1 MALREQLE
9 SDIKDSMRSRNQSR
23 LETLR
28 FLKSQIQ
35 LVEKNQLKELDE
47 AGLLDVVAKQVKER
61 RESLTMFEQ
70 GNRSDLAERE
80 SIALEILQEYLP
92 EQLSQDELTNL
103 IKKVIEEVG
112 ATTSS
117 DKGKIMGRLMPQVKG
132 KADGTQ
138 VNTIVTELLDPVSY
152 THLTLPTICSV

>member
-92 EQLSQDELTNL
+92 EQLTQDELTNL

-117 DKGKIMGRLMPQVKG
+117 DKGKIMGRLMPQIKG

-138 VNTIVTELLDPVSY
+138 VNTIVTELLD
-152 THLTLPTICSV
+152 LL

>member
-9 SDIKDSMRSRNQSR
+9 SDIKDSMRSRNKSR

-138 VNTIVTELLDPVSY
+138 VNTIVTELLD
-152 THLTLPTICSV
+152 LL

>member
-103 IKKVIEEVG
+103 I
-112 ATTSS
+112 
-117 DKGKIMGRLMPQVKG
+117 
-132 KADGTQ
+132 
-138 VNTIVTELLDPVSY
+138 
-152 THLTLPTICSV
+152 

>member
-117 DKGKIMGRLMPQVKG
+117 DKGKIMGRLMPQRKG
-132 KADGTQ
+132 MAVGTQ
-138 VNTIVTELLDPVSY
+138 VNTIVTELLD
-152 THLTLPTICSV
+152 LL

>member
-61 RESLTMFEQ
+61 RESLTMFEHV
-70 GNRSDLAERE
+70 NRSDLAERE

-117 DKGKIMGRLMPQVKG
+117 DKGKIMGRLMPQIKG

-138 VNTIVTELLDPVSY
+138 VNTIVTELLD
-152 THLTLPTICSV
+152 LL

>member
-9 SDIKDSMRSRNQSR
+9 TDIKDSMRSRNQSR

-80 SIALEILQEYLP
+80 SIALEILQEYLS

-117 DKGKIMGRLMPQVKG
+117 DKGKIMGRLMPQIKG

-138 VNTIVTELLDPVSY
+138 VNTIVTELLD
-152 THLTLPTICSV
+152 LL

>member
-80 SIALEILQEYLP
+80 SIALEILHEYLP

-117 DKGKIMGRLMPQVKG
+117 DKGKIMGRLMPQIKG

-138 VNTIVTELLDPVSY
+138 VNTIVTELLD
-152 THLTLPTICSV
+152 LL

>member
-80 SIALEILQEYLP
+80 SIALEILQEYLQ

-117 DKGKIMGRLMPQVKG
+117 DKGKIMGRLMPQIKG

-138 VNTIVTELLDPVSY
+138 VNTIVTELLD
-152 THLTLPTICSV
+152 LL

>member
-35 LVEKNQLKELDE
+35 LVEKNQMKELDE

-138 VNTIVTELLDPVSY
+138 VNTIVTELLD
-152 THLTLPTICSV
+152 LL

>member
-47 AGLLDVVAKQVKER
+47 AGLLDVGAKQVKER

-117 DKGKIMGRLMPQVKG
+117 DKGKIMGRLMPQIKG

-138 VNTIVTELLDPVSY
+138 VNTIVTELLD
-152 THLTLPTICSV
+152 LL

>member
-70 GNRSDLAERE
+70 GNRSDVAERE

-138 VNTIVTELLDPVSY
+138 VNTIVTELLD
-152 THLTLPTICSV
+152 LL

>member
-23 LETLR
+23 LANLR

-61 RESLTMFEQ
+61 SESLPMFEQ

-92 EQLSQDELTNL
+92 EQLSQNELTNL

-117 DKGKIMGRLMPQVKG
+117 DKWKIMGRLMPQVKG

-138 VNTIVTELLDPVSY
+138 VNTIVTELLD
-152 THLTLPTICSV
+152 LL

>member
-80 SIALEILQEYLP
+80 SIALAILQEYLP

-138 VNTIVTELLDPVSY
+138 VNTIVTELLD
-152 THLTLPTICSV
+152 LL

>member
-138 VNTIVTELLDPVSY
+138 VNTIVTCLLY
-152 THLTLPTICSV
+152 TSPSPRDS

>member
-80 SIALEILQEYLP
+80 SIALEILQE
-92 EQLSQDELTNL
+92 
-103 IKKVIEEVG
+103 
-112 ATTSS
+112 
-117 DKGKIMGRLMPQVKG
+117 
-132 KADGTQ
+132 
-138 VNTIVTELLDPVSY
+138 
-152 THLTLPTICSV
+152 

>member
-23 LETLR
+23 LETFR

-138 VNTIVTELLDPVSY
+138 VNTIVTELLD
-152 THLTLPTICSV
+152 LL

>member
-70 GNRSDLAERE
+70 GNRSDLTERE

-117 DKGKIMGRLMPQVKG
+117 DKGKIMGRLMPQIKG

-138 VNTIVTELLDPVSY
+138 VNTIVTELLD
-152 THLTLPTICSV
+152 LL

>member
-47 AGLLDVVAKQVKER
+47 AGLLDVVANQVKER

-117 DKGKIMGRLMPQVKG
+117 DKGKIMGRLMPQIKG

-138 VNTIVTELLDPVSY
+138 VNTIVTELLD
-152 THLTLPTICSV
+152 LL

>member
-70 GNRSDLAERE
+70 GNRPDLAERE

-138 VNTIVTELLDPVSY
+138 VNTIVTELLD
-152 THLTLPTICSV
+152 LL